1 MILKYIIIGW
11 IWAKTDKDWWRSS
24 CFLYCSTR
32 AISGVMVVEF
42 HNDASVSR
50 RSLTI
55 ITHKLLSYE
64 DRTTWFHEKSFWH
77 QIHILLPIWACCTVL
92 ICFNFCW
99 DLLLFNYSKS
109 LSSFFLFDIF
119 HENGKFP
126 MGLIVD
132 AKHVGKTSIFSD
144 MAKNHME
151 WMCVKCVFWRFF
163 PPRFYTKWEQL
174 LPLSGKTLKM
184 AKFSILF
191 DLDSQINNLSIRK
204 H

>member
-1 MILKYIIIGW
+1 MILKYISIGW

-32 AISGVMVVEF
+32 AITGVMVVEF

-50 RSLTI
+50 RSSTI

-64 DRTTWFHEKSFWH
+64 DRTTWFHEKCFWH

-99 DLLLFNYSKS
+99 DLLFVNYS
-109 LSSFFLFDIF
+109 LSYFFYRSKMANFQWVWLLTS
-119 HENGKFP
+119 NMCWKKFFFRY
-126 MGLIVD
+126 G
-132 AKHVGKTSIFSD
+132 
-144 MAKNHME
+144 KNHME

-184 AKFSILF
+184 AKFGILF